1 MEILNKKLAPFGK
14 EVWAT
19 IESELAN
26 YLSKRLTLRGVVDFK
41 DSYGFNTDAINT
53 GNTKKVS
60 SKNGTI
66 IITREPLKMVEI
78 KHTFSIP
85 KALIEDLKRGFM
97 VALDDVGSGYS
108 SLNMIAKLVPDILKI
123 DRAIIDHIDINQ
135 TNQSVFRAIVQLAK
149 REQYYGIGRR
159 D

>member
-85 KALIEDLKRGFM
+85 KALIEDLKR
-97 VALDDVGSGYS
+97 VLW
-108 SLNMIAKLVPDILKI
+108 
-123 DRAIIDHIDINQ
+123 
-135 TNQSVFRAIVQLAK
+135 
-149 REQYYGIGRR
+149 
-159 D
+159 